1 MTRGMRVPLRRA
13 GLTCREV
20 VELVTDYV
28 EETLPRRDR
37 RRFEAHIAACDGCT
51 TYLEQMRMT
60 IEALGRVPESSIS
73 PSARDALVGA
83 FRDWRAGQG

>member
-1 MTRGMRVPLRRA
+1 MRVPLRA

-20 VELVTDYV
+20 VELVTRYLDGA
-28 EETLPRRDR
+28 LSRRDR

-51 TYLEQMRMT
+51 AYLEQMRMT

-73 PSARDALVGA
+73 PAAREDLVRA
-83 FRDWRAGQG
+83 FRDWREGGG

>member
-1 MTRGMRVPLRRA
+1 MRVPLRRA

-28 EETLPRRDR
+28 EGTLPRRDR

-51 TYLEQMRMT
+51 TYLEQMRVT

-73 PSARDALVGA
+73 SSARDALVGA

>member
-1 MTRGMRVPLRRA
+1 MRVPLRA

-20 VELVTDYV
+20 VELVTSYL
-28 EETLPRRDR
+28 EGALSRRDR

-60 IEALGRVPESSIS
+60 IDALGRVPESSIS
-73 PSARDALVGA
+73 PAARAELTSAFEGWRESRD
-83 FRDWRAGQG
+83 